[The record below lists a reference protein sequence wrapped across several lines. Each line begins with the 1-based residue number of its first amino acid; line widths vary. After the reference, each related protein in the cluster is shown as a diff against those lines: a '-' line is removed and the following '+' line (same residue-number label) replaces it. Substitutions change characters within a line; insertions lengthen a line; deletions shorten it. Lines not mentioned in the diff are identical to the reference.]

1 MLSQRFQLY
10 LLFFKKQIRRN
21 LIYVKIDK
29 YNNLERIVVRL
40 VFKQVQ
46 MKVVNMAETIS
57 RNDVAHVASLAKL
70 AFDEAKLDQFT
81 DQLTDILTLFETLS
95 EVDTSAV
102 EPTYSVTPN
111 VNHLREDIA
120 DNWHQKQELLA
131 NAPEEAAD
139 LIKVP
144 AIIKGEDA

>member
-1 MLSQRFQLY
+1 
-10 LLFFKKQIRRN
+10 
-21 LIYVKIDK
+21 
-29 YNNLERIVVRL
+29 
-40 VFKQVQ
+40 
-46 MKVVNMAETIS
+46 MAETIS
-57 RNDVAHVASLAKL
+57 RDDVAHVASLAKL

-111 VNHLREDIA
+111 VNHLREDVA

-131 NAPEEAAD
+131 NSPEEAAD

-144 AIIKGEDA
+144 AIIKGEDD